1 MIRFGEKDLT
11 AKYIKS
17 LYQSPHAYWVIG
29 WLAPWGCPAGQED
42 RSSKGQA
49 DRWGGRCSHC
59 SPLPEAALL
68 LNRIPSFPDP
78 QEGSCKPHFFIP
90 SIIPSFSKPPPNSLL
105 SYSWTWSH
113 PLSPSLSGNS
123 QVLRVCIIVLCW
135 NILYLFF
142 KSSILPEAQ
151 GMFFLKIVPVNNF
164 PFFRKINLTKA
175 LQQQDPW

>member
-1 MIRFGEKDLT
+1 MPIESLGGWHPEAAQQVKKIGAAKARQTGEEEDVAIAHLFQK
-11 AKYIKS
+11 
-17 LYQSPHAYWVIG
+17 
-29 WLAPWGCPAGQED
+29 LAVLLARGN
-42 RSSKGQA
+42 
-49 DRWGGRCSHC
+49 
-59 SPLPEAALL
+59 AALL

-78 QEGSCKPHFFIP
+78 QEGSCKPNFFIP
-90 SIIPSFSKPPPNSLL
+90 SIIPSFSKPPPNPLL

-151 GMFFLKIVPVNNF
+151 GMFFFENC
-164 PFFRKINLTKA
+164 TCE
-175 LQQQDPW
+175 